1 MAPPAARAGERT
13 VFVTV
18 GTTKFD
24 ALIRAVDSQAFA
36 DTLVARGY
44 TRLVMQIG
52 RWVH

>member
-1 MAPPAARAGERT
+1 MVPPRSDRT

-24 ALIRAVDSQAFA
+24 ALIRVVDQQAFA
-36 DTLVARGY
+36 DTLVAAGY

-52 RWVH
+52 RCACLSA